1 MFSSCCVC
9 VNKKS
14 NKNKDN
20 IGNILNSDKE
30 ANSTNSPNERADEF
44 KISSNDNDLIQN
56 ATEVTEIIKPVDFS
70 ITNENELQENNV
82 INNVITTNYDDSVS
96 KENANTKAGG
106 NNGMII
112 TIISYQNTV
121 L

>member
-14 NKNKDN
+14 NKNKEN

-30 ANSTNSPNERADEF
+30 ANSINSQNDRADEF
-44 KISSNDNDLIQN
+44 QISSNDNDLKQHTI
-56 ATEVTEIIKPVDFS
+56 EVTEIIKPVDCS
-70 ITNENELQENNV
+70 ITNENELLKNND
-82 INNVITTNYDDSVS
+82 INNVITTNYEDSVS
-96 KENANTKAGG
+96 KENGNAKAGE

-112 TIISYQNTV
+112 TIISYQNAV